1 MTHTFDVDHVVLD
14 IEGTTSATGFV
25 VGELYPYA
33 RKRFGRLLTERAAE
47 PEVRRAVGQI
57 RAMLDEPA
65 ADAARIERALGAWL
79 DEDRKATPLKTLQGI
94 VWAEGFA
101 SGELVSHFY
110 PDVLPRLREW
120 HAAGVRLHVYSSG
133 SVAAQR
139 AWFGHS
145 PKGDLRPLAGEFY
158 DTENAGPKLVAA
170 SYEAITADLGAAP
183 GRMLFLSDRPGE
195 LDAAR
200 SAGWRTAGVRR
211 PGEPY
216 YESGVGDHPEVASFA
231 ELEIRT
237 GDGARASAGT
247 VAAAPDGPVVGVDE
261 VRRAGA
267 RLAAEAAR
275 FAGLGWMRGTSGN
288 LSVVLARDPLRLA
301 VTASGRD
308 KGELTADD
316 VVLVDGRGAAAAG
329 TAGVVAGSGKPS
341 AEAGLHARVVRLTGA
356 GAVVHVHTVAA
367 VAMGR
372 RRPGGIVFRDLEM
385 LKGLGLPAEG
395 TAVRLPV
402 IANSQ
407 DMDVLGERLEAARE
421 PRMPAVVVA
430 GHGLY
435 VWGADLLQA
444 RHHAEVVQW
453 LLELEVA
460 SGRG

>member
-1 MTHTFDVDHVVLD
+1 MTRTFDVDHVVLD

-57 RAMLDEPA
+57 RAMLGEPA

-145 PKGDLRPLAGEFY
+145 PEGDLRPLAGEFY
-158 DTENAGPKLVAA
+158 DTENAGPKLVAT
-170 SYEAITADLGAAP
+170 SYEAIAADLGAVP
-183 GRMLFLSDRPGE
+183 GRVLFLSDRPGE

-200 SAGWRTAGVRR
+200 AAGWHTAGVRR

-216 YESGVGDHPEVASFA
+216 YESGMGDHPEVASFA

-237 GDGARASAGT
+237 GTG
-247 VAAAPDGPVVGVDE
+247 AAPDGPVVGADE

-275 FAGLGWMRGTSGN
+275 FAGFGWMRGTSGN

-308 KGELTADD
+308 KGELTEDD
-316 VVLVDGRGAAAAG
+316 VALVDGRGAAVAG
-329 TAGVVAGSGKPS
+329 TAGPVAGAGKPS

-372 RRPGGIVFRDLEM
+372 RRPGGIVLRDLEM
-385 LKGLGLPAEG
+385 LKGLGVPAEG

-407 DMDVLGERLEAARE
+407 DMDVLGDRLEEARE

-435 VWGADLLQA
+435 VWGEDLPQA

-460 SGRG
+460 SGRE